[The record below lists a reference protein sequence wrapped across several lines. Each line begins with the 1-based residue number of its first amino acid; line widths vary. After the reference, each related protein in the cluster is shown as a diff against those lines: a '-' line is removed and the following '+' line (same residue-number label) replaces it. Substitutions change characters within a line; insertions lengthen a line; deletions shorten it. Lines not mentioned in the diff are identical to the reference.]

1 MIPVKRAGGVVLGR
15 PGPGGGGL
23 TGLALIAVMLCSP
36 ASSMAYMP
44 ESPEVR
50 RMAAAAMAYLEE
62 SEGGRGGGL
71 LGRQALV
78 ALAAYKYNRRFGA
91 DPRSLPAMTRA
102 GLERV
107 VREVG
112 QGKGAGS
119 RNYTLGIVLMLLS
132 EVQPQAHRAAMQGY
146 LEELLRR
153 QKPHGGWGY
162 MQGEHKDTGDLSQ
175 LQYAVLGLWS
185 ARGAGLTVPERS
197 MADVVNYVIRVQD
210 PGGGWPY
217 QGRDPGGY
225 NRVSQPSGEI
235 KRARTA
241 AGLGSLYVGADFL
254 GLASETTARRSSKGE
269 LPPALVPV
277 KKAQGSEKSTDGAS
291 GEVSRRF
298 WQRAVVD
305 GHRWF
310 NRNSLRTGKHQYY
323 LLYGMERLYS
333 FKAKVEGDSEPDPEP
348 AWYNEGVRIL
358 RERQDEDGSWGRR
371 PGDIKCCPTSVATAF
386 GVLFLVRSTQLTVN
400 KDADREGIL
409 EGGRGLPSDLVGVR
423 VRGSQIVSPK
433 ITGQVD
439 DLISMLEDEE
449 AEKIE
454 SMLDNPGTLSLRN
467 LEENGGEHNTRLA
480 RILRTGQ
487 SYKARVVA
495 ARALGR
501 QDDLDNVP
509 VLIYALTDPDPR
521 VVRAA
526 RDALRL
532 TARKL
537 NGFGLSRD
545 PSPAELKAV
554 IAQWKSWYK
563 SIRPDAVFFEKLRQ
577 RVGRSGGG

>member
-185 ARGAGLTVPERS
+185 ARGAGLTVPS
-197 MADVVNYVIRVQD
+197 AV
-210 PGGGWPY
+210 W
-217 QGRDPGGY
+217 
-225 NRVSQPSGEI
+225 
-235 KRARTA
+235 RT
-241 AGLGSLYVGADFL
+241 
-254 GLASETTARRSSKGE
+254 
-269 LPPALVPV
+269 
-277 KKAQGSEKSTDGAS
+277 
-291 GEVSRRF
+291 
-298 WQRAVVD
+298 W
-305 GHRWF
+305 
-310 NRNSLRTGKHQYY
+310 
-323 LLYGMERLYS
+323 
-333 FKAKVEGDSEPDPEP
+333 
-348 AWYNEGVRIL
+348 
-358 RERQDEDGSWGRR
+358 
-371 PGDIKCCPTSVATAF
+371 
-386 GVLFLVRSTQLTVN
+386 
-400 KDADREGIL
+400 
-409 EGGRGLPSDLVGVR
+409 
-423 VRGSQIVSPK
+423 
-433 ITGQVD
+433 
-439 DLISMLEDEE
+439 
-449 AEKIE
+449 
-454 SMLDNPGTLSLRN
+454 
-467 LEENGGEHNTRLA
+467 
-480 RILRTGQ
+480 
-487 SYKARVVA
+487 
-495 ARALGR
+495 
-501 QDDLDNVP
+501 
-509 VLIYALTDPDPR
+509 
-521 VVRAA
+521 
-526 RDALRL
+526 
-532 TARKL
+532 
-537 NGFGLSRD
+537 
-545 PSPAELKAV
+545 
-554 IAQWKSWYK
+554 
-563 SIRPDAVFFEKLRQ
+563 
-577 RVGRSGGG
+577 